1 MSNPSLAPLFM
12 LAAAAACF
20 GCVLHE
26 RPVAVPDV
34 EGPTAVLASGALFPP
49 MHVIAKH
56 TWFAVRE
63 RRDEPWERW
72 EIWYPDSE
80 ECTLW
85 GYVCKRSLE
94 ALSWGNDGTVRVHA
108 IIHGPAAKRVIECL
122 RAEAP
127 QYPNRNF
134 YAPWPGPNSNTFV
147 DVMLRKCNWEVDLP
161 ATAVGKDYRG
171 FFGASL
177 TSGGTGVQLES
188 PLVGIKIGARE
199 GLEIH
204 ILALTFGFDFW
215 PFAIKVPGGVG
226 RIGWEDR

>member
-1 MSNPSLAPLFM
+1 M
-12 LAAAAACF
+12 
-20 GCVLHE
+20 G
-26 RPVAVPDV
+26 
-34 EGPTAVLASGALFPP
+34 EGGPPFSPP
-49 MHVIAKH
+49 MKRYFPKPPPVFPVREAQKTNPGEPLGDLGTRTRPSARCGVI
-56 TWFAVRE
+56 FAVATWTRC
-63 RRDEPWERW
+63 R
-72 EIWYPDSE
+72 
-80 ECTLW
+80 
-85 GYVCKRSLE
+85 GAK
-94 ALSWGNDGTVRVHA
+94 DGTVRVHA
-108 IIHGPAAKRVIECL
+108 ILHGPAARRLIECL

-134 YAPWPGPNSNTFV
+134 YVPWPGPNSNTFV
-147 DVMLRKCNWEVDLP
+147 DVMLRKCDWEVDLP

-188 PLVGIKIGARE
+188 PLVGIKIGAKE

-215 PFAIKVPGGVG
+215 PLAIKVPGGVG